1 MNGNARLRARHDCT
15 RHNSGSSTEWT
26 DHRAPAVIGILWKA
40 ERNTH
45 SNELRMIFEHLS
57 AGGCQ
62 SYLVGCAESCAA
74 ALIDPELSLI
84 DRYLA
89 LAARDGLRIH
99 YLIDTH
105 THADHFSATQQ
116 LARHLGV
123 PVAMHRQSPAPFV
136 GLTLDDG
143 EMLAV
148 GKLRLQV
155 LHTPGHTRDS
165 MCLRVEDRL
174 FTGDTLLIGATGRTD
189 LPSGDPEEL
198 YDSLFDKV
206 LRLEP
211 ALKVHP
217 AHEYKG
223 RSHST
228 IGEEIATNP
237 RLQLRDRAAFV
248 ATMRNLNLSMP
259 THVTE
264 ALRTNL
270 SGGKTVAQLLADA
283 AAKVP
288 FMALAELRA
297 RAEAV
302 PEALVILDVR
312 ERDAYEQGHIP
323 GARLLP
329 RGQLELRVN
338 QDLPDPTRRIVACCE
353 FGRISTLATATLRE
367 MGYQRAVALDGG
379 MKAWR
384 EAGFPLTVGPQP

>member
-1 MNGNARLRARHDCT
+1 M
-15 RHNSGSSTEWT
+15 
-26 DHRAPAVIGILWKA
+26 IL
-40 ERNTH
+40 
-45 SNELRMIFEHLS
+45 EHLS
-57 AGGCQ
+57 SGGCQ

-74 ALIDPELSLI
+74 VLIDPEISLI

-105 THADHFSATQQ
+105 THADHFSATQELSRQ
-116 LARHLGV
+116 LDV
-123 PVAMHRQSPAPFV
+123 PVAMHREGPAPFV
-136 GLTLDDG
+136 DLRLDDG
-143 EMLAV
+143 EMLV
-148 GKLRLQV
+148 LGKLRLQV

-165 MCLRVEDRL
+165 MCLCVEDRV
-174 FTGDTLLIGATGRTD
+174 FTGDTLLIGGTGRTD
-189 LPSGDPEEL
+189 LPSGDPEAL
-198 YDSLFDKV
+198 YDSLFNRV
-206 LRLEP
+206 LRLDP
-211 ALKVHP
+211 ALNVHP
-217 AHEYKG
+217 AHEYNS

-228 IGEEIATNP
+228 IAQELAGNP
-237 RLQLRDRAAFV
+237 RLQVRDRAAFV
-248 ATMRNLNLSMP
+248 EMMRNLNLSMP

-264 ALRTNL
+264 ALRTNM
-270 SGGKTVAQLLADA
+270 SGGKTVARMLAEA

-288 FMALAELRA
+288 FMALVELKWRT
-297 RAEAV
+297 EAGTD
-302 PEALVILDVR
+302 ELVVLDVR

-379 MKAWR
+379 VKAWR
-384 EAGFPLTVGPQP
+384 EAGYPVKAGPEP

>member
-1 MNGNARLRARHDCT
+1 
-15 RHNSGSSTEWT
+15 
-26 DHRAPAVIGILWKA
+26 
-40 ERNTH
+40 
-45 SNELRMIFEHLS
+45 MIFERLS

-62 SYLVGCAESCAA
+62 SYLIGCADTGAA

-116 LARHLGV
+116 LARRLDV
-123 PVAMHRQSPAPFV
+123 PVAMHRLSPAPFV
-136 GLTLDDG
+136 DLSLDDG

-148 GKLRLQV
+148 GKLRLRV

-165 MCLRVEDRL
+165 MCLQVADKV

-189 LPSGDPEEL
+189 LPSGDPHAL
-198 YDSLFDKV
+198 YDSLFNRV
-206 LRLEP
+206 LRLDP
-211 ALKVHP
+211 ATTVHP

-228 IGEEIATNP
+228 IGQELADNP
-237 RLQLRDRAAFV
+237 RLQRRDCVEFV
-248 ATMRNLNLSMP
+248 EMMGNLNLNMP
-259 THVTE
+259 DHITE
-264 ALRTNL
+264 ALRTNM
-270 SGGKTVAQLLADA
+270 SGGRTVAQMLADA
-283 AAKVP
+283 AARVP

-297 RAEAV
+297 RIESASGEL
-302 PEALVILDVR
+302 LVLDVR
-312 ERDAYEQGHIP
+312 ERDAFQQDHIP
-323 GARLLP
+323 GAKLLP

-338 QDLPDPTRRIVACCE
+338 QELLDPTQRIVCYCE

-367 MGYQRAVALDGG
+367 MGYRRAVALDGG

-384 EAGFPLTVGPQP
+384 DVGYPVSSGQEN